1 MDSEDATDVEV
12 GRATDACL
20 RLLNARARSR
30 HELLVALERKGYA
43 EAVRERALARVEG
56 WGYLNDERFARDQ
69 AERLLGGGR
78 YGPEE
83 VRRRLEAHGVSP
95 EAAGEAVATARGA
108 LEFDAERAARQVLEK
123 RGMAGREL
131 DAREKARAGRLL
143 FSRGFS
149 EDIIQRLLGDAMLEP
164 SGSDD

>member
-1 MDSEDATDVEV
+1 MDSEDATDAEV

-20 RLLNARARSR
+20 RLLKARARSR
-30 HELLVALERKGYA
+30 HELLAALERKGYT

-78 YGPEE
+78 YGPEG
-83 VRRRLEAHGVSP
+83 VRQRLESHGLSP
-95 EAAGEAVATARGA
+95 EAASAAVATASV
-108 LEFDAERAARQVLEK
+108 EFDAEQAARQVLEK
-123 RGMAGREL
+123 RGLSGREL

-149 EDIIQRLLGDAMLEP
+149 EDVIQRLLGDAMLEP
-164 SGSDD
+164 SGPDD